1 MQIEKI
7 NGKFPNLRIKMG
19 EKVVSLHSF
28 YPLKEAERVVKHF
41 NPSFSTV
48 VIAGIGLGYVIEYI
62 LQSTSYTLVIYE
74 HDDTFASWNSEFIE
88 KIKQNPRVK
97 IFQKDPQALIDYLA
111 EHGIGEFNLYIHRP
125 YAILFPAIY
134 DSLHGLLVA
143 YLSRRQINQ
152 ATARRFQKL
161 WVRNIL
167 KNSLFYSSLPGIQHL
182 SGSGKGYPALVIGAG
197 PSLVKNAHLL
207 SEAKKRHWILIATDT
222 VLAYLDR
229 LGVEADFV
237 VSVDPQDKNALYLLS
252 SRQKPYLILDSG
264 ASFLTFIHYPHE
276 RIFLY
281 DTVLP
286 LYQVFRHFWGEKG
299 ELLCGGSVSTTAYDF
314 AYRLGCE
321 PIVFVGQDLA
331 YSDHQT
337 HAPHN
342 ALESMLY
349 STVDRF
355 HTYEGYNATSQT
367 FSDRIEVKAWNGHG
381 TVLTDRKFLT
391 FKEWFGKITRERSIR
406 TINATEGG
414 LFIEGMEHI
423 PLCQVIES
431 VVSPNQSYHLP
442 PTTPYAHFEQNFLS
456 ILKELRQT
464 LEILKVALARD
475 NPEEK
480 LFSLV
485 KQNPL
490 FGRLIEMT
498 MQESI
503 QKLLSSQS
511 VDETLLSQLRREIR
525 EGSEFLSFLIEKRLL
540 LEESLHS

>member
-7 NGKFPNLRIKMG
+7 EGQFPNLRVKLK
-19 EKVVSLHSF
+19 EKEVSLHSAH
-28 YPLKEAERVVKHF
+28 PLREAERVVKHF
-41 NPSFSTV
+41 NPSFPVV
-48 VIAGIGLGYVIEYI
+48 VIAGVGLGYVVEYI
-62 LQSTSYTLVIYE
+62 VNTTSYEVLVYE
-74 HDDTFASWNSEFIE
+74 HDDTFASWNGDFLE
-88 KIKQNPRVK
+88 KIKKNPRVK
-97 IFQKDPQALIDYLA
+97 IFQGDPQPLIDYLA
-111 EHGIGEFNLYIHRP
+111 EKGIGELNLYIHRP
-125 YAILFPAIY
+125 YAILFPDVY
-134 DSLHGLLVA
+134 DSFHGLLVA

-167 KNSLFYSSLPGIQHL
+167 KNSVFYSSLPGVSHL
-182 SGSGKGYPALVIGAG
+182 FGSGKDYPALVIGAG
-197 PSLVKNAHLL
+197 PSLARNAHLL
-207 SEAKKRHWILIATDT
+207 TEAKKRHWILIATDT

-229 LGVEADFV
+229 LGIEADFV
-237 VSVDPQDKNALYLLS
+237 VSVDPQDKNALYLLAS
-252 SRQKPYLILDSG
+252 KQKPSLILDSG
-264 ASFLTFIHYPHE
+264 ASFLTFVHYPRE
-276 RIFLY
+276 KIFLY

-299 ELLCGGSVSTTAYDF
+299 DLLCGGSVSTTAYDF
-314 AYRLGCE
+314 AYRLGCD
-321 PIVFVGQDLA
+321 PVVFVGQDLA
-331 YSDHQT
+331 YSERYT

-367 FSDRIEVKAWNGHG
+367 FSDRIEVKAWNGSG
-381 TVLTDRKFLT
+381 SVLTDRKFLT
-391 FKEWFGKITRERSIR
+391 FKEWFVRRAKELPIH

-414 LFIEGMEHI
+414 LFIEGMEHL
-423 PLCQVIES
+423 PLSQVIEG
-431 VVSPNQSYHLP
+431 VASPSQPYHLP
-442 PTTPYAHFEQNFLS
+442 PTPHSPYASQNFLS
-456 ILKELRQT
+456 TLKELRQT
-464 LEILKVALARD
+464 LEILKVALTRES
-475 NPEEK
+475 PEEK

-511 VDETLLSQLRREIR
+511 VDETLLNQLRKEIR
-525 EGSEFLSFLIEKRLL
+525 EGAEFLCFLIEKRLL
-540 LEESLHS
+540 LEESLYS